1 MARVLEGGLDT
12 FRTLAYSAPSD
23 SMMDIIRSA
32 GDRYDDSLTSRALSR
47 FNDIREKHVGF
58 DFRSAKRKMTA
69 AMRKLDS
76 YWVTDAI
83 RRLEEIGEFQHAPS
97 KMVKYL
103 MAEPETRERF
113 YKNRCEGYGERY
125 VDPYPN
131 RVGEDDPVYRKVMDG
146 IWVEDEDG
154 EMSCTEWWE
163 TEESALEKDLE
174 FEEQIDIIHSWSKL
188 KQFLAKGEED
198 PTSPYNGRL

>member
-1 MARVLEGGLDT
+1 MARVLEGGLGT
-12 FRTLAYSAPSD
+12 FRTLAYTTPSE

-32 GDRYDDSLTSRALSR
+32 GDRYDTGLTSRALSR

-69 AMRKLDS
+69 AMRKLDN
-76 YWVTDAI
+76 YWVTDVI

-131 RVGEDDPVYRKVMDG
+131 RVAEDDPVYRKVMDG

-154 EMSCTEWWE
+154 EMSYTEWWD
-163 TEESALEKDLE
+163 TEESILEPDLE
-174 FEEQIDIIHSWSKL
+174 FEEQINVIHSWSKL